1 MVLQLQLHLGKIGM
15 VNTAYAKWK
24 SASNHTWTN
33 AKSWFRKALQ
43 EKENMNKLTTGEAG
57 LTANSVV
64 KKKAA
69 EQVREEIQDQLGDAL
84 DNLAMAATSKN
95 EIIKKMVDTIKELT
109 ETNAILTEQPKKAL
123 TAHRPGIS

>member
-1 MVLQLQLHLGKIGM
+1 MVLQLQLHLGKTGM
-15 VNTAYAKWK
+15 ANTAYTKWK
-24 SASNHTWTN
+24 TATNCTWTN
-33 AKSWFRKALQ
+33 AKSWSRKALR
-43 EKENMNKLTTGEAG
+43 EKEDINKLTTGEAG
-57 LTANSVV
+57 LTAKSVV